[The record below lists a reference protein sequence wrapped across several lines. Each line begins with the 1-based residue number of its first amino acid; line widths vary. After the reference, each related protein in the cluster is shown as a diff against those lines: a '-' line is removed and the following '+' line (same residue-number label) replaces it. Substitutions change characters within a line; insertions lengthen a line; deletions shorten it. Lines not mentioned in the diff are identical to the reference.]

1 VMITLLQNNAKIQNS
16 TTTTARER
24 QRSYCDSVFELRI
37 IVKNIY
43 KYLKL
48 YDIKRTENDDVRES
62 SSRNQI
68 FNFRTNSIWISVS
81 FQYYID

>member
-1 VMITLLQNNAKIQNS
+1 MITLLSNNAKTRSS

-24 QRSYCDSVFELRI
+24 QRTYCDSIFELRI
-37 IVKNIY
+37 IVNNIY

-48 YDIKRTENDDVRES
+48 YDIKRAENDDVRDP
-62 SSRNQI
+62 SSRHSD
-68 FNFRTNSIWISVS
+68 FNFRSNPIWISIP